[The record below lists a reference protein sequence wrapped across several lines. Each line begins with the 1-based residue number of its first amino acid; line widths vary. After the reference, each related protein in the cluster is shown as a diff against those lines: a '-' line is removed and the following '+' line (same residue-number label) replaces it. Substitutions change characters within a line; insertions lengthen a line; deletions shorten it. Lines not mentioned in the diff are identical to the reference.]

1 VTSPLRGP
9 EIDACIHQVALSR
22 IEPFSQM
29 RSPGSPEQDRRR
41 NEAEELR
48 RQLLA
53 ELAAHHPD
61 AVTATSYQHTEE
73 LLRSGCPLIL
83 QPRLSDREARRTTT
97 VNTFIRVGRSNDQ
110 FLYAPLVIK
119 NHELTEASTARHLLE
134 GTTQRILPTEAVQVE
149 GLGLRSTATVRRDA
163 LLLCGALRILQS
175 YGAADASCR
184 GAVIDR
190 SRRLWWLD
198 LTSETL
204 PKSNLSA
211 YDALFAE
218 RIEVLQGVD
227 RWTREG
233 GEFPTA
239 PYWHRDCLNCQF
251 AEHCEAELTAKD
263 DVSLTRFTSR
273 DQQALLR
280 SHGIETRRQLADL
293 NPVVARNTRKNAVLD
308 DEAAV
313 EQRLAVSI
321 ERLEELIY
329 RARAHV
335 VGTSLRI
342 VAPNDVHCPRGDVE
356 IDVDMESYNDATY
369 LWGAYVT
376 VRVPTE
382 GVPEGY
388 RAFVEWGDLNDESEA
403 KIFADFWEWF
413 QDIRRRCQ
421 EQGRS
426 LTAYCFWAQAEN
438 GAMTRAVRTPLP
450 GGPTMSDLEA
460 FWTQTPP
467 EWIDLHE
474 QAKNQIQTEGPLGLK
489 LLATATGFS
498 WRDENPSGEA
508 SMTWYETA
516 VRDSSEEA
524 LASRTRI
531 LEYNEDDCRAT
542 LALREWLCGPA
553 RQLPHRDDP
562 L

>member
-1 VTSPLRGP
+1 VTSPLRGQ
-9 EIDACIHQVALSR
+9 EIDACIHQIALSR
-22 IEPFSQM
+22 TEPFSSQ

-48 RQLLA
+48 RFVLG
-53 ELAAHHPD
+53 ELKKLHPD
-61 AVTATSYQHTEE
+61 AVTSSGHQHTEE
-73 LLRSGCPLIL
+73 LITAGCPLIL
-83 QPRLSDREARRTTT
+83 QPRLADTEARRTTS
-97 VNTFIRVGRSNDQ
+97 VNAFIRVGRTNDK

-119 NHELTEASTARHLLE
+119 NHELTEPSTARHLVE
-134 GTTQRILPTEAVQVE
+134 GSFEKILPTEARDVD

-175 YGAADASCR
+175 YGAADESCR

-190 SRRLWWLD
+190 QKRLWWLD
-198 LTSETL
+198 LTSEAL

-211 YDALFAE
+211 YDALFEE
-218 RIEVLQGVD
+218 RRGVLED
-227 RWTREG
+227 LDSWLDLG
-233 GEFPTA
+233 GTFPTS

-251 AEHCEAELTAKD
+251 AEHCEKELDERD

-273 DQQALLR
+273 EQQAVLR
-280 SHGIETRRQLADL
+280 AHGIETRRQLAGL
-293 NPVVARNTRKNAVLD
+293 RPLVAQQAKRNTSLSEDAEL
-308 DEAAV
+308 E
-313 EQRLAVSI
+313 ERLAVSI
-321 ERLEELIY
+321 ERLDVLIY

-335 VGTSLRI
+335 AGSSLRI
-342 VAPNDVHCPRGDVE
+342 VPADQLTCPRADVE
-356 IDVDMESYNDATY
+356 IDVDMESYSDATY

-382 GVPEGY
+382 GVTEGY
-388 RAFVEWGDLNDESEA
+388 RAFVEWGELNDESEA
-403 KIFADFWEWF
+403 KIFADFWQWLSE
-413 QDIRRRCQ
+413 IRKTCS

-426 LTAYCFWAQAEN
+426 LAAYCFWAQAEN
-438 GAMTRAVRTPLP
+438 EAMMRAVRSPLP
-450 GGPTMSDLEA
+450 GGPRMEDLSS
-460 FWTQTPP
+460 FWSEQPAQ
-467 EWIDLHE
+467 WIDLHE

-508 SMTWYETA
+508 SMTWYEEA
-516 VRDSSEEA
+516 VRSESSEA
-524 LASRTRI
+524 MASRTRI

-553 RQLPHRDDP
+553 KLLAHRDDTF
-562 L
+562 